1 MTLNECLYD
10 IRESLKLL
18 NIDSDKTDRHIIF
31 LMNTYRSLVIRQQVS
46 NKPGEFRNQLTQTLY
61 MQLELVDKTRFPQY
75 ATTGVDIL
83 STVKVLPSTIGE
95 QLYKDIEINP
105 VNLLGPEIE
114 VISKSRAKEINF
126 APKGFVYAFREDDGK
141 IKFLSPHLT
150 SLNLSEVAVT
160 VILEDP
166 ESILTIHDSIEDLD
180 IYPITANLWINVK
193 QMVMEHIAREMSVP
207 TDLINNAKDDQEQ
220 STQK

>member
-1 MTLNECLYD
+1 MTPKEGVYD

-18 NIDSDKTDRHIIF
+18 SIDSDKTDRHIMF
-31 LMNTYRSLVIRQQVS
+31 LMNVYRALVIRQQIS
-46 NKPGEFRNQLTQTLY
+46 NKPGEYRNQLTQTLY
-61 MQLELVDKTRFPQY
+61 MRTELVDKTRFPQY
-75 ATTGVDIL
+75 ATTGIDIVA
-83 STVKVLPSTIGE
+83 TVKVLPSTIGE

-114 VISKSRAKEINF
+114 VIHKSRAKEINF
-126 APKGFVYAFREDDGK
+126 SPKGFVYAFREDDGK
-141 IKFLSPHLT
+141 IYFLSPHLT
-150 SLNLSEVAVT
+150 SLNLAEVAVT

-166 ESILTIHDSIEDLD
+166 ESILTVHDSIEELET
-180 IYPITANLWINVK
+180 YPITANLWINVK

-207 TDLINNAKDDQEQ
+207 IDLINNAKDEQEA